1 MRLLAAILLLVVGA
15 IGGLAIAN
23 RVGDPARALF
33 GGRPNVATIASA
45 SLASAQTQARLTA
58 FAARFTLVIT
68 SEQRRLGLAA
78 TKTMIVPGTVRYE
91 FDWAKLTQ
99 ADLRWNAAE
108 ATLLVDAPAIEIAGP
123 QVELKAIREYGSG
136 GLLMALTDAEDTL
149 DAANRARVD
158 AAMLA
163 EARNPTLVR
172 MARDATRAAVARTFQ
187 LPLAAAGIEAR
198 VVVRFPDETGG
209 AS

>member
-1 MRLLAAILLLVVGA
+1 MRFLAAILLLIVGA
-15 IGGLAIAN
+15 VGGLAIAN
-23 RVGDPARALF
+23 KVGDPARALF

-78 TKTMIVPGTVRYE
+78 SKTMIVPGIVRYE
-91 FDWAKLTQ
+91 FDWAKLTA

-108 ATLLVDAPAIEIAGP
+108 QLLIVHAPGIEIAGP
-123 QVELKAIREYGSG
+123 QVDLKAIREYGSS
-136 GLLMALTDAEDTL
+136 GLLMALTGAEDTL
-149 DAANRARVD
+149 DTANRARVD
-158 AAMLA
+158 TAMLA
-163 EARNPTLVR
+163 EARNPTLVGL
-172 MARDATRAAVARTFQ
+172 ARDATRAAIARTFQ

-198 VVVRFPDETGG
+198 VVVRFPDERGRT
-209 AS
+209 S